1 MAYMVEILDE
11 NKNSVLAN
19 IYSNAKEIV
28 CDFQMLTV
36 YDIYNMTS
44 DKNRNIYKKGYK
56 NHLKIT
62 KL

>member
-1 MAYMVEILDE
+1 MVEILDE

-19 IYSNAKEIV
+19 IYSNAREIV
-28 CDFQMLTV
+28 SDFQMLTI

-44 DKNRNIYKKGYK
+44 DKNRNIYNKGYK
-56 NHLKIT
+56 NYLKIT